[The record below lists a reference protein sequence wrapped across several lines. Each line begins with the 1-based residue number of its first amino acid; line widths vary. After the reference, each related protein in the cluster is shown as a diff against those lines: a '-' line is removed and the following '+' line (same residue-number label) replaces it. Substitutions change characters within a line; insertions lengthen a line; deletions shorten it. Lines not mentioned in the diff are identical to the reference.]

1 MFNTVVSF
9 AQILLHLAAG
19 GATITTSLGFGGS
32 LWWRFELM
40 EHFRPQYCLILVAAI
55 IIGGISHQA
64 WCFIWCIPL
73 ALNLALILPLF
84 FTSGQLQVSPN
95 NTLRILHA
103 NLDHD
108 NQDTAPAIQYI
119 KSQKL
124 DLVLLQEVT
133 SKWLTAIESNLLQ
146 YQIIKS
152 LPLEN
157 SQGWAMLLPVKPSPA
172 FEILATQIIK
182 LPAYS
187 SRPLLEIIIRWENR
201 EVAILSFSAARPSE
215 SNFQAVEFKEA
226 AQWSRRQQRENKRE
240 VIVIG
245 DFNSTPWSSR
255 FRQFQQDSNLRN
267 SQRGFGWQPTWQTGL
282 PSVLMIAIDHCLHSQ
297 SITTINRYI
306 GSNIGSDHLPL
317 VVELSKLSEN

>member
-1 MFNTVVSF
+1 
-9 AQILLHLAAG
+9 
-19 GATITTSLGFGGS
+19 
-32 LWWRFELM
+32 M
-40 EHFRPQYCLILVAAI
+40 EHFRPQYSLILVAAI
-55 IIGGISHQA
+55 IVGAISHQA

-84 FTSGQLQVSPN
+84 FTSGQVQAAPD

-103 NLDHD
+103 NLDHN
-108 NQDTAPAIQYI
+108 NQDTSPAIEYI

-124 DLVLLQEVT
+124 DLILLQEVT
-133 SKWLTAIESNLLQ
+133 AKWLAAIESNLSQ

-157 SQGWAMLLPVKPSPA
+157 SQGWAMLLPVKPSSD

-182 LPAYS
+182 LPTYS
-187 SRPLLEIIIRWENR
+187 NRPLLEIIIRWENK
-201 EVAILSFSAARPSE
+201 EVAILSLSVARPNQ
-215 SNFQAVEFKEA
+215 SNFQAVEFDAA
-226 AQWSRRQQRENKRE
+226 AQWSKRQQKENKRE
-240 VIVIG
+240 VIIIG

-255 FRQFQQDSNLRN
+255 FRKFQQASNLGN
-267 SQRGFGWQPTWQTGL
+267 SQRGFGLQPTWQTGL

-297 SITTINRYI
+297 SITTINRHI

-317 VVELSKLSEN
+317 VVELSHLSLS